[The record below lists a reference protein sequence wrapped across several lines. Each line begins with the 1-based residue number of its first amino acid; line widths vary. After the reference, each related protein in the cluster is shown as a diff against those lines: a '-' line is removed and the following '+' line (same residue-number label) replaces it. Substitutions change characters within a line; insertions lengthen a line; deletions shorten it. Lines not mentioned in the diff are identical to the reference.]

1 MPEPSS
7 APEPQPVQEPK
18 PVSYVPVAAGH
29 MPLTE
34 EMDSAKWRLPPLLPV
49 VISGLVL
56 ALIVGI
62 FAFIFSRPLA
72 TGQILTVTSAE
83 QVTKDSV
90 LVGMNVAVKN
100 VSKGPLYIK
109 RIHAE
114 MMPGASPQSGA
125 SQNQQQQSV
134 LEDDAA
140 SAVDFDRYFQ
150 AYPTLAQNKME
161 PLRPETKLEPGE
173 SQQGMVIVSFPVDQQ
188 AFNQRQSLR
197 VLIDFYD
204 HSVPAKLQ

>member
-7 APEPQPVQEPK
+7 APETQPIQEPK
-18 PVSYVPVAAGH
+18 PPPSAVPVDAGH

-34 EMDSAKWRLPPLLPV
+34 EMDSAKWRLPPFLPV

-56 ALIVGI
+56 ALIVGA
-62 FAFIFSRPLA
+62 FAWFLSRPLA
-72 TGQILTVTSAE
+72 TGQILNVTSAE

-90 LVGMNVAVKN
+90 LVGMNVSVKN

-114 MMPGASPQSGA
+114 MTPAANLQNGAGK
-125 SQNQQQQSV
+125 SQDESV
-134 LEDDAA
+134 MQDDAA

-161 PLRPETKLEPGE
+161 PLRPETELQPGE
-173 SQQGMVIVSFPVDQQ
+173 SQEGMVIVSFPVNQQ
-188 AFNQRQSLR
+188 SFSQRQSLR
-197 VLIDFYD
+197 VVIDFYD
-204 HSVPAKLQ
+204 HSVPAKIQ

>member
-18 PVSYVPVAAGH
+18 PVSYAPVDAGQ

-56 ALIVGI
+56 ALIVGV

-90 LVGMNVAVKN
+90 LVGVNVNVKN

-114 MMPGASPQSGA
+114 MTPGQS
-125 SQNQQQQSV
+125 QQPV

-150 AYPTLAQNKME
+150 AYPTLAQNRME

-173 SQQGMVIVSFPVDQQ
+173 SQQGMVIVSFPVGQQ